1 MPEGLGRRELPMQ
14 KKTAATPEQLK
25 NKEGYERR
33 GFAAAKAAILWT
45 EALMRRAPKVDLPSA
60 RARGAAFVPALLF
73 TGAAACDN
81 FKIIDC
87 DPASEEYIQASID
100 WIIEHPDEI
109 QQQMDTLWPG
119 QGMDAQELVDV
130 LRDAEVQCGVQN
142 RQLDKDIA
150 GEKINDHRIVID
162 IVDSTYEE
170 SLKLFQDNK
179 WVSDY
184 SMEEIVDRSVAA
196 GNRDDLLSY
205 TRYMGAVAT
214 NADILAH
221 EIGHVIL
228 GSHSKEAE
236 HELEEQNYT
245 PTTGE
250 PVDEIYA
257 WGDAAELAAKNQSK
271 LATDSYN
278 ETLSTE

>member
-1 MPEGLGRRELPMQ
+1 MPEGAPQREQP
-14 KKTAATPEQLK
+14 KVERKE
-25 NKEGYERR
+25 NKETRESRSV
-33 GFAAAKAAILWT
+33 AAARAAIMWT
-45 EALMRRAPKVDLPSA
+45 EALMRRAPKLDLPSA

-87 DPASEEYIQASID
+87 DPASEEYIQTSID
-100 WIIEHPDEI
+100 WIMEHPDEI

-119 QGMDAQELVDV
+119 QGMDAKELVDV
-130 LRDAEVQCGVQN
+130 LRDAEVECGVQN

-162 IVDSTYEE
+162 IVDTSYEE

-196 GNRDDLLSY
+196 GNQDDLLAY
-205 TRYMGAVAT
+205 TRYMAAVAT

-228 GSHSKEAE
+228 GSHSKDAE
-236 HELEEQNYT
+236 HALEEQNYT

-271 LATDSYN
+271 IASDSYN
-278 ETLSTE
+278 EARSAE